1 MNTYIF
7 DFDGTLVDSMPVWSQ
22 KMLNI
27 LNSQNIDYPEDII
40 KTIATLGDKGTARY
54 FKEVFGIKLSEEEMF
69 IQMDEY
75 AMPKYCN
82 EIPLKDGVFDYINML
97 KRNNCSINVL
107 TASPHKMLDPCLKRL
122 GIYSLFDNIWSTD
135 DFGLTK
141 IDPNIYL
148 KSVEKLGVSI
158 KDAAFFDDNIGA
170 LKTAA
175 KTGLFTIGVYD
186 PTAEDFTDEI
196 KSICNI
202 YIKSFNDLNSCL

>member
-27 LNSQNIDYPEDII
+27 LKDQNVDYPTDII

-54 FKEVFGIKLSEEEMF
+54 FKEEFGIKLSEEEMF
-69 IQMDEY
+69 KKMDEF

-82 EIPLKDGVFDYINML
+82 EIPLKSGVYNYLKML
-97 KRNNCSINVL
+97 KQNNCSINIL

-122 GIYSLFDNIWSTD
+122 GIYDWFNNVWSTD
-135 DFGLTK
+135 DFGLSK

-148 KSVEKLGVSI
+148 KVSEKLDVLVN
-158 KDAAFFDDNIGA
+158 DVAFFDDNIGA

-175 KTGLFTIGVYD
+175 KAGLFTVGVYD
-186 PTAEDFTDEI
+186 FTAEDFTDEI
-196 KSICNI
+196 KSFCNV
-202 YIKSFNDLNSCL
+202 YIENFNDLKTCF